1 MKKASFQIILILF
14 DSCFLMF
21 SVGDIPVN
29 QSTLQRNGMRK
40 TKSREELTSSKA
52 SLSSPVKKTLSR
64 SLSVLSPWTPRP
76 KKYKNDVSYNYD
88 SGYTSKPPRS
98 PSKKFN
104 GPVDSYDGSKKMN
117 GDIATKKQERSRS
130 KYSSGTLPNPKR
142 DRSENSPDNF
152 NSIKGKL
159 KFVGKSELGGQQH
172 GSKTYLRKSHDSLNS
187 EDYAMYK
194 PRRKTFNS
202 ESSVESSL
210 PEEDVSLR
218 GRKSNHKE
226 YTIPIK
232 HQSGILRSTTI
243 PRSTKLPSRTRN

>member
-1 MKKASFQIILILF
+1 M
-14 DSCFLMF
+14 
-21 SVGDIPVN
+21 N

-76 KKYKNDVSYNYD
+76 KKYKNDISYNYD

-104 GPVDSYDGSKKMN
+104 GPVADSYDGSKKMN
-117 GDIATKKQERSRS
+117 GDVTSKKQERGRS
-130 KYSSGTLPNPKR
+130 SYSSGTLPNPKR
-142 DRSENSPDNF
+142 GRNENSPDNF
-152 NSIKGKL
+152 NNTKSKL
-159 KFVGKSELGGQQH
+159 KFVGKSGLGGQH
-172 GSKTYLRKSHDSLNS
+172 SSKTHLRKSHDSLNS
-187 EDYAMYK
+187 EDYVMCN

-210 PEEDVSLR
+210 PDEDISLR

-226 YTIPIK
+226 FTIPIK

-243 PRSTKLPSRTRN
+243 PRSNKLPSRTRN